1 MALRRME
8 VAEQIDWLTRGGVRR
23 RGYFDQLV
31 MPVADI
37 IAAGESLID
46 SGDGGEEE
54 IGWRMLVRV
63 LAASQLAVE
72 VWWGVRILA
81 MLWYGEDR
89 WIGVGTMLACGGKAY
104 EALAITL
111 VEVVDDADKTSML
124 MVAAS
129 QGLVALVT
137 RLLNEPGVEPTAD
150 ESCALRWAGRNG
162 HADALVLLLADG
174 RSDPTACDHEVI
186 QAAAESGH
194 VDVVAALLVDGRV
207 DPGVGNNYAI
217 SAASSCGHPEV
228 VTLLI
233 ADPRVDSSILDKWR

>member
-1 MALRRME
+1 
-8 VAEQIDWLTRGGVRR
+8 
-23 RGYFDQLV
+23 

-150 ESCALRWAGRNG
+150 ESCALRWAGG
-162 HADALVLLLADG
+162 TDTPT
-174 RSDPTACDHEVI
+174 RSCFCSPMGV
-186 QAAAESGH
+186 AAESGH